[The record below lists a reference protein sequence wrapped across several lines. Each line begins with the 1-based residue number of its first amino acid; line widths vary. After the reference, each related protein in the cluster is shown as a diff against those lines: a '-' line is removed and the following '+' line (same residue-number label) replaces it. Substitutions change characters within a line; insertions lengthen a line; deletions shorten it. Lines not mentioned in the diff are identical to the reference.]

1 MNLYAASWTLV
12 SPQLSISD
20 SLLRSPQ
27 ELKAIIPSPVLKSCL
42 DDMALDK
49 SEGVFAD
56 SDDEEEKAPKKKA
69 EPKASDDPYKGAL
82 SFKSGKS
89 ANSCLYY
96 VDYTKLKNNGDG
108 LLPDER
114 NELTTHLHKTIA
126 ELDALKM
133 NVKTMT
139 LETDKLLSEPTN
151 EELDARLEADETN
164 LAELR
169 EQAEAGRK
177 LKVNEKYKQQI
188 KRRIDAMTT
197 VWRKRRRICMD
208 FLIAMEE
215 NTDGTVNVKK
225 CLKGDGQID
234 IDSDEAIVSAA
245 VEYGMK
251 QRARPASHK
260 MKRISGIAKTASKSS
275 TTSGLTA
282 SESFVAVTLD
292 SQGRIQRVHLED
304 EA

>member
-1 MNLYAASWTLV
+1 
-12 SPQLSISD
+12 
-20 SLLRSPQ
+20 
-27 ELKAIIPSPVLKSCL
+27 
-42 DDMALDK
+42 MALDK
-49 SEGVFAD
+49 SEAVFAD
-56 SDDEEEKAPKKKA
+56 SDDEEDKAPKKKKA

-114 NELTTHLHKTIA
+114 NELTGDLHKTKA
-126 ELDALKM
+126 ELDALKTT
-133 NVKTMT
+133 VKTMT

-151 EELDARLEADETN
+151 EELDARLEADEAE
-164 LAELR
+164 LDELR

-215 NTDGTVNVKK
+215 NTDGTVSVKK

-234 IDSDEAIVSAA
+234 IDSDEAIVAAA
-245 VEYGMK
+245 VEYGLK
-251 QRARPASHK
+251 KRARPASNK
-260 MKRISGIAKTASKSS
+260 MKRTLGVAKTAPKSS
-275 TTSGLTA
+275 SASGLA
-282 SESFVAVTLD
+282 ANESFVAVTLD

-304 EA
+304 EE

>member
-1 MNLYAASWTLV
+1 MLQAGRW
-12 SPQLSISD
+12 PHPIF
-20 SLLRSPQ
+20 SLFRSPQ
-27 ELKAIIPSPVLKSCL
+27 ALKAIVPSPVLKGCL

-49 SEGVFAD
+49 SEAVFAD
-56 SDDEEEKAPKKKA
+56 SDDEEDKAPKKKT

-114 NELTTHLHKTIA
+114 NELSGDLHKTKA
-126 ELDALKM
+126 ELDALKTT
-133 NVKTMT
+133 VKSMT

-151 EELDARLEADETN
+151 EELDARLEADEAE

-197 VWRKRRRICMD
+197 VWRKRRRLCMD
-208 FLIAMEE
+208 FLMAMEE
-215 NTDGTVNVKK
+215 NTDGTVSVKK

-234 IDSDEAIVSAA
+234 IDSDEAIVAAA
-245 VEYGMK
+245 VEYGQK
-251 QRARPASHK
+251 QRARPASYK
-260 MKRISGIAKTASKSS
+260 MKRILGGAKTAPKSS
-275 TTSGLTA
+275 STSGLAA

-304 EA
+304 AE